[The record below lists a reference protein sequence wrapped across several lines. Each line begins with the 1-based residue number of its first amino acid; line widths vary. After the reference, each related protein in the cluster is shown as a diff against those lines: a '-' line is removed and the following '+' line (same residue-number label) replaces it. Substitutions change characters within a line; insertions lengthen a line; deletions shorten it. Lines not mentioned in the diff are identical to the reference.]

1 MAALA
6 TLIWADR
13 AASAVNGLSALEGR
27 PVVLMVPTPDTAL
40 RDEARGLV
48 RTALRSFLAPLA
60 GCEPALLPLH
70 AEPGAAPRLD
80 LPGLPVR
87 LSISHEA
94 GLSLAAVRAG
104 GRIGVDLMRAAGAA
118 LPDWQALAHDYL
130 GPEAAARLLGLDARE
145 RPPAF
150 ARAWTRHEAALK
162 CLGLQLQEWSPDL
175 ARQLAPCRSG
185 ELALPAGY
193 IGAVALCG

>member
-6 TLIWADR
+6 TLIRADL
-13 AASAVNGLSALEGR
+13 AAPALNGLSGLDGA

-40 RDEARGLV
+40 RDEARALV
-48 RTALRSFLAPLA
+48 RTALRSYLAPLA
-60 GCEPALLPLH
+60 GCAPEMLPLH
-70 AEPGAAPRLD
+70 TKPGTAPRLD
-80 LPGLPVR
+80 LAGLHVR

-94 GLSLAAVRAG
+94 GLSLAAVRVG
-104 GRIGVDLMRAAGAA
+104 GRIGVDLMRVAGAA

-130 GPEAAARLLGLDARE
+130 GPDVAESLLGLDARE

-175 ARQLAPCRSG
+175 ARELALCRTG
-185 ELALPAGY
+185 ELALPAAY